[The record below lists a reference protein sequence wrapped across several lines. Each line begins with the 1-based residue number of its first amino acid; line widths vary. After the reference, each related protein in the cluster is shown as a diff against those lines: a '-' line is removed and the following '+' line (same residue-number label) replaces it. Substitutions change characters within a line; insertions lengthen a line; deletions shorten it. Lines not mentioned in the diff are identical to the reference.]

1 LVAFL
6 IAATLATTGARTG
19 DRGVVV
25 VTEPGGNVLARVP
38 LEGAGRFSLRYRNS
52 LYGTLA
58 KEHFT
63 LSPDGSFQLR
73 ALEAEQLAVLEEYY
87 AVNVAPERGES
98 GWWTA
103 PPAYELELDELR
115 VAATDLGQRSLLV
128 PGQPPLDLWP
138 LVEDRVPSVIITIE
152 KGR

>member
-1 LVAFL
+1 LVAVL
-6 IAATLATTGARTG
+6 GAAALATTGTG

-25 VTEPGGNVLARVP
+25 VTEPSGNVLARVP
-38 LEGAGRFSLRYRNS
+38 LEGTDRFSLRYRNS

-58 KEHFT
+58 QEHFT
-63 LSPDGSFQLR
+63 LSPGGRFELR
-73 ALEAEQLAVLEEYY
+73 ELEAEQLAVLEEYY
-87 AVNVAPERGES
+87 AINVAPERGES

-103 PPAYELELDELR
+103 PPAYELELGELR

-128 PGQPPLDLWP
+128 SGQPPLDLWP
-138 LVEDRVPSVIITIE
+138 LVEDREPSVIITI